1 MRKSLILLSLLI
13 FGCAASIQNLSKLQY
28 KKEEFTKQSLVS
40 DGLVLL
46 PITAGEGMEGYRRP
60 AGDSLYNAIR
70 TLRKDINVLDA
81 QTSLN
86 KINDAQLA
94 DKYAELIRTYAQTAI
109 LNKESVKSLSEAIGK
124 RYLMHVR
131 LERFYER
138 KATQYSFWTGFTT
151 LKEGEVGLFA
161 QIWDGQNGDVVWE
174 ALGIAKSSITGE
186 LSYIKGFEEHL
197 NVACRGLAYKLP

>member
-1 MRKSLILLSLLI
+1 MLVLLI
-13 FGCAASIQNLSKLQY
+13 FGCGASVQNLSKLQY
-28 KKEEFTKQSLVS
+28 KKEEFTRQSLVS
-40 DGLVLL
+40 YGLALL

-131 LERFYER
+131 LERFYEQQG
-138 KATQYSFWTGFTT
+138 T
-151 LKEGEVGLFA
+151 
-161 QIWDGQNGDVVWE
+161 
-174 ALGIAKSSITGE
+174 
-186 LSYIKGFEEHL
+186 
-197 NVACRGLAYKLP
+197 